1 MDGSAMLLCL
11 LLPVAARCRSLLTIS
26 CCCLSSNFFPVRYKY
41 RTKAGRQKLEDRHHF
56 PRRYRAAAVV
66 RRRCKVLHEGNVE
79 HVDVAEQAAA
89 PHFMLSRCLGAR
101 CIIMLSGRSPGLPAA
116 VDGGRPA
123 KRDMK

>member
-1 MDGSAMLLCL
+1 M
-11 LLPVAARCRSLLTIS
+11 
-26 CCCLSSNFFPVRYKY
+26 RYKY
-41 RTKAGRQKLEDRHHF
+41 QTQSVRQKLKVGHHF

-66 RRRCKVLHEGNVE
+66 RRRCKVPHEGNVE

-89 PHFMLSRCLGAR
+89 PHFMLSCCLGAR
-101 CIIMLSGRSPGLPAA
+101 CIIMLSVRSPGLPAA